1 MKLAT
6 VWVAVLLLA
15 TVTPEHTS
23 LWLKLF
29 ASVPLVYA
37 ALAYIQRKAKP

>member
-1 MKLAT
+1 MFL
-6 VWVAVLLLA
+6 V

-29 ASVPLVYA
+29 ALVTLVYA